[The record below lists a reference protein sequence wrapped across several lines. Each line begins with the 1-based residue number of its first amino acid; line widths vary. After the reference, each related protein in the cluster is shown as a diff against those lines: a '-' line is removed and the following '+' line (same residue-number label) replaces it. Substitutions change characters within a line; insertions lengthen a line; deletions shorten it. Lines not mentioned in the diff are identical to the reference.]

1 MPPATDARPEGPGVD
16 GHKPRAPRYPVS
28 LPLVVRPAGD
38 DAWYPG
44 TISNASRTGILFESD
59 AAWPAGT
66 LIEMQFQLVAGREEG
81 SRVRCAGVVVRSHE
95 SPDRSATA
103 AVLWSYWFAGEGP
116 QFSEGKWL
124 GGNLVSRKET
134 K

>member
-1 MPPATDARPEGPGVD
+1 MPAEKDARVEGSGVD
-16 GHKPRAPRYPVS
+16 GFTPRAPRYPVS
-28 LPLVVRPAGD
+28 LPLVIRAAGD
-38 DAWYPG
+38 AGWHPG
-44 TISNASRTGILFESD
+44 VISNASRTGILFESD

-81 SRVRCAGVVVRSHE
+81 SRVRCAGVVVRNQE
-95 SPDRSATA
+95 SPDRPATA

-134 K
+134 T